1 MARAMA
7 AIVSTFL
14 ASYAALGQPAPS
26 PLAFE
31 VASVKSSKTIVG
43 HDGNI
48 KTDPGR
54 FIAANATLLRLIF
67 EAYQIPYAQ
76 ITGGPAWLKT
86 YEFDIDAKAETPVG
100 LDQLRLM
107 LRALLA
113 DRFKLSVRTESV
125 ERRVYALVVGKDGPR
140 LNGVGVGAGSRTW
153 RFHGSLSEFANILAI
168 QLTIPM
174 LSNQDPS
181 VPSRA
186 SGAPV
191 PVIDKTGIDGVYDIA
206 VDINTDRGGDAFA
219 VWQRALQEQLGLKLE
234 SQKAPVAVLII
245 DHAERIPARN

>member
-1 MARAMA
+1 MARTA
-7 AIVSTFL
+7 AVIVSAFL
-14 ASYAALGQPAPS
+14 VARGASGQSAPN

-31 VASVKSSKTIVG
+31 VASVKSSKAIVG

-48 KTDPGR
+48 KTGPGR
-54 FIAANATLLRLIF
+54 FVASNATLLRLIF

-76 ITGGPAWLKT
+76 IAGGPAWLKIS
-86 YEFDIDAKAETPVG
+86 EFDIDAKAESSVG
-100 LDQLRLM
+100 LEQLRLM

-113 DRFKLSVRTESV
+113 DRFKLSVRAESA

-140 LNGVGVGAGSRTW
+140 LNGAKEEAGSRLW
-153 RFHGSLSEFANILAI
+153 RFHGRLSEFANVLAI

-206 VDINTDRGGDAFA
+206 LDINTDRGGDAFA

-234 SQKAPVAVLII
+234 AQKAAVEVLVI
-245 DHAERIPARN
+245 DHVERIPTGN

>member
-1 MARAMA
+1 MA
-7 AIVSTFL
+7 V
-14 ASYAALGQPAPS
+14 
-26 PLAFE
+26 
-31 VASVKSSKTIVG
+31 VG

-48 KTDPGR
+48 RTSPGR
-54 FIAANATLLRLIF
+54 FIASNATLQRLIF

-76 ITGGPAWLKT
+76 MSGGPGWLKIA
-86 YEFDIDAKAETPVG
+86 EFDIDAKAERPVG
-100 LDQLRLM
+100 LEQIRLM
-107 LRALLA
+107 LRALLV

-125 ERRVYALVVGKDGPR
+125 ERRVYALVAGKYGAR
-140 LNGVGVGAGSRTW
+140 LNGARDGASSRLW
-153 RFHGSLSEFANILAI
+153 RFHGSLSEFANVLAI

-191 PVIDKTGIDGVYDIA
+191 PVVDKTGIDGVYDIA
-206 VDINTDRGGDAFA
+206 LDINTDRGGDAFA

-234 SQKAPVAVLII
+234 SQKAAVTMLII
-245 DHAERIPARN
+245 DRAERIPAGN